1 MKRKQK
7 QILEVAAI
15 KQGTVLDHL
24 PGDKVLQIVELL
36 SCETHSPITLGINL
50 ESKKLRAKG
59 IIKLSARN
67 LTEAE
72 MNKIAIIAPDAT
84 VNTIENYDV
93 VKKKKIVL
101 RNIEPN
107 TLFCTNPSCITNAE
121 KTITR
126 FHLLEKN
133 PLKIQCF
140 YCERILEKN
149 EIKFLIS

>member
-1 MKRKQK
+1 
-7 QILEVAAI
+7 
-15 KQGTVLDHL
+15 
-24 PGDKVLQIVELL
+24 
-36 SCETHSPITLGINL
+36 
-50 ESKKLRAKG
+50 
-59 IIKLSARN
+59 
-67 LTEAE
+67 

-84 VNTIENYDV
+84 VNSIENYDV

-107 TLFCTNPSCITNAE
+107 TLICTNPSCITNAE
-121 KTITR
+121 KTVTQ
-126 FHLLEKN
+126 FHLVEKN